1 MLGLC
6 LREIS
11 SCFEQGVPWHS
22 RNYRVWI
29 HAHRWHD
36 KNIQLEIPSITF
48 FGVSQEE
55 MVNARVDLEDSFTKS
70 KRKTEP
76 KTRSSHCFVLISC
89 KKIAHKLASEDRVSS
104 SWFRQIIDRRNRYKK
119 RQVLFVCQLYLW
131 YILLGWHIDW
141 SKCTWKLY
149 ENWISSPTW
158 T

>member
-1 MLGLC
+1 MLDLC

-11 SCFEQGVPWHS
+11 SYFEQGVRWHS

-29 HAHRWHD
+29 HIHRWHD

-55 MVNARVDLEDSFTKS
+55 MVNARVDLE
-70 KRKTEP
+70 
-76 KTRSSHCFVLISC
+76 TRSSHYFVLISC

-119 RQVLFVCQLYLW
+119 RQVFFVCQLYLW
-131 YILLGWHIDW
+131 YILLGWHSDW
-141 SKCTWKLY
+141 SKCTWRLY